1 MRRESATVPRLY
13 GPSKGQRF
21 SPDLEEGIARVR
33 QMEGGKSRAEVVRLL
48 LMLGLS
54 SYKVDPQAAGL
65 LDGVLGR
72 LLVVAEMM
80 EANNFPIEF
89 IE

>member
-1 MRRESATVPRLY
+1 MQKIGANGPRVY

-21 SPDLEEGIARVR
+21 SSDLEQGLTAFQQSEGCNRASAVR
-33 QMEGGKSRAEVVRLL
+33 RLL
-48 LMLGLS
+48 ALGLA

-72 LLVVAEMM
+72 LDRVAEIM
-80 EANNFPIEF
+80 EANNFPIEV